1 MDIDQIVDAL
11 HTRRSDLE
19 IILAG
24 VDSVD
29 LENELHDVT
38 AMLDLYYKLTQ
49 FDNLASCLP

>member
-24 VDSVD
+24 VDSVA

-38 AMLDLYYKLTQ
+38 AMLDLYY
-49 FDNLASCLP
+49 NMHS

>member
-1 MDIDQIVDAL
+1 MTLEQIIDAL

-24 VDSVD
+24 VDSVN

-38 AMLDLYYKLTQ
+38 AMLDLYYNTH
-49 FDNLASCLP
+49 S